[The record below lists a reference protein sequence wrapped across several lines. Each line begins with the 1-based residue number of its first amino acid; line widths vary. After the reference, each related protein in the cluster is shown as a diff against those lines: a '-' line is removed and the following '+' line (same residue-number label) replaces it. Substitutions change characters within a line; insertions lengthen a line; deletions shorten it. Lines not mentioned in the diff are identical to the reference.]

1 MEEELKPNYFAI
13 IPAVVRYNKNLTDKE
28 KLIYAEITALSN
40 KEGCCWASNAY
51 FAELYNA
58 SERTIRSAITNL
70 VEQRLI
76 ERKITYKKG
85 SKEIEK
91 RFLYPLTKISSPG
104 EKNFPTPGEKICLDN
119 NTSESTSHNISFTYM
134 NNIKEN
140 KKHTKKEKEFIP
152 PTVEEVKKYA
162 EERNSSVDA
171 EYFVDYYAANNWKD
185 SKGNKVKNWK
195 QKFITW
201 DKRDKNSS
209 QIRASVNYVDN
220 PNDWSEGKE
229 IFEEYYRQ
237 QEEESRKG
245 K

>member
-13 IPAVVRYNKNLTDKE
+13 IPAIIRYDKALTDKE
-28 KLIYAEITALSN
+28 KLLYGEITALSN
-40 KEGCCWASNAY
+40 KEGYCFAGNSY
-51 FAELYNA
+51 FATLYGVA
-58 SERTIRSAITNL
+58 AETISRAITK
-70 VEQRLI
+70 LI
-76 ERKITYKKG
+76 KRNYLKREIKYKNG

-91 RFLYPLTKISSPG
+91 RLLYPLTNLSIG
-104 EKNFPTPGEKICLDN
+104 IDENFPTPIDENVKDN

-162 EERNSSVDA
+162 EERNSIVDA
-171 EYFVDYYAANNWKD
+171 EYFVDYYAANDWKD